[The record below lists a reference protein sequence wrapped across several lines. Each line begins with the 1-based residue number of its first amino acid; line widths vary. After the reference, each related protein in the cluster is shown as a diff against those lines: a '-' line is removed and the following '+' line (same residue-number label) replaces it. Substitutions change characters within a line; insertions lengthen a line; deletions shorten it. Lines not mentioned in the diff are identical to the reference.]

1 MSDEETVLNVRPR
14 GPYLLPGEVTVR
26 RATIAKSENGESL
39 TYLSQPAIDTGDG
52 ITALCRCGHSDNKP
66 FCDGSHNNEEWEDA
80 ETASG
85 TYADRSSDLGGTGL
99 SIRDDRSI
107 CVHAGVCGTKAT
119 NLWKLVE
126 ETGDTTARLQAMNMI
141 DACPSGALT
150 YTLDGASDANEQSLP
165 TQVQIIDDGP
175 LYLQGGITVESAEG
189 ERYEVRN
196 RVALCRCGASANKP
210 YCDGAHSEAGFA
222 DS

>member
-1 MSDEETVLNVRPR
+1 M
-14 GPYLLPGEVTVR
+14 
-26 RATIAKSENGESL
+26 
-39 TYLSQPAIDTGDG
+39 
-52 ITALCRCGHSDNKP
+52 
-66 FCDGSHNNEEWEDA
+66 
-80 ETASG
+80 
-85 TYADRSSDLGGTGL
+85 
-99 SIRDDRSI
+99 
-107 CVHAGVCGTKAT
+107 
-119 NLWKLVE
+119 E